1 MTKYFKLLGV
11 ALLATS
17 LCLTSC
23 DPTEDDPT
31 TDPGTE
37 QPDPGTGDNPD
48 PGTGDNPGTPDGV
61 TVTFGS
67 DSWEAVQSVGAYMSQ
82 YGIVAAIAVGDQS
95 GKPRM
100 DAYVYA
106 SSTGTITDQITEEL
120 TYANESIYRLEYYLE
135 GGITLTYEDGS
146 QGQFGDWWA
155 KSATINVTGLDLTA
169 MTLSANINA
178 VMFDFM
184 GIVAD
189 GYVTPSLLSTAQTQN
204 MTATI
209 KNLVIEMAK
218 GSVNMSGVDVKAIVR

>member
-11 ALLATS
+11 ALLATT
-17 LCLTSC
+17 LCFTSC
-23 DPTEDDPT
+23 TKGDDPT

-37 QPDPGTGDNPD
+37 NPD
-48 PGTGDNPGTPDGV
+48 PGTGEPDPGTGGGDPVADGIK
-61 TVTFGS
+61 VTFGS
-67 DSWEAVQSVGAYMSQ
+67 ESWEAVQSVGAYMAD

-135 GGITLTYEDGS
+135 GGITLTYQDGT

-184 GIVAD
+184 DIVAD
-189 GYVTPSLLSTAQTQN
+189 GYVTPSLLPSAQTQN